1 MNQVEWEDTLPL
13 PPVESIDTP
22 RLSESERA
30 EFLRCING
38 VRSGRYTYEVLLS
51 NHKETDT
58 PPRIAGE
65 DYDRHN
71 ALAPGGHLGRMLRA
85 PTNQR
90 GLVYVYVY
98 DEGRALNGE
107 NGHTNVTMAG
117 VSSFKVLSEHPGP
130 LAQLH
135 HGTGRDSEPEPQP
148 QPFDPRSVVL
158 MAQLMIAQG
167 QGMVT
172 QGQSMILM
180 GQTILAQLPQLQ
192 PQPQR

>member
-1 MNQVEWEDTLPL
+1 MNQAEWEDTLPL
-13 PPVESIDTP
+13 PPVESIDAHQLTDA
-22 RLSESERA
+22 ERIA
-30 EFLRCING
+30 LLRCING
-38 VRSGRYTYEVLLS
+38 VRSGRFTYEVLLS
-51 NHKETDT
+51 NRKTTDAA
-58 PPRIAGE
+58 PRVAGE
-65 DYDRHN
+65 DYNPHN

-85 PTNQR
+85 PTNKR

-117 VSSFKVLSEHPGP
+117 ITSFKVLSEHPGP

-148 QPFDPRSVVL
+148 FDPRAL

-192 PQPQR
+192 PQQGVR